1 VSALI
6 HLEGTGFDEAFPAR
20 PVQYHHALND
30 HPLLTQ
36 DAIADLADRLPRK
49 SVICDRANQPLL
61 VPQGGPPRG
70 AEPRPGDVIRHLDS
84 NQSWLTLLN
93 IEHDPAYKELMDRV
107 LDDVEPYVVARGT
120 DMRRRV
126 GFLFVSSPNSTTPA
140 HFDIEHSLIM
150 QVRGQKTLSFGQF
163 PDTQAERHEVR
174 RYWEGSH
181 GRIETLPPELVSFEL
196 QPGIGGYIP
205 PIAPHWVKN
214 GPAISISVTLTFFT
228 RETDRESLVHA
239 FNARVQRLHVSPRWP
254 GQSRSADLAKATFMR
269 AYSLRRHLGL
279 GGKDKDGHDYG

>member
-1 VSALI
+1 MSALI
-6 HLEGTGFDEAFPAR
+6 QLEGTGFEEAFPAR
-20 PVQYHHALND
+20 PAQYRHALND

-36 DAIADLADRLPRK
+36 EAIADLADRLPGR
-49 SVICDRANQPLL
+49 SVICDRANQPIL

-70 AEPRPGDVIRHLDS
+70 AEPRPGDVIRHLES
-84 NQSWLTLLN
+84 NESWLTLLN
-93 IEHDPAYKELMDRV
+93 IEQDPAYKDLMDRV
-107 LDDVEPYVVARGT
+107 LDEVEPYVVARGT
-120 DMRRRV
+120 DMRNRV

-163 PDTQAERHEVR
+163 PDVQAERYEVQ

-181 GRIETLPPELVSFEL
+181 GRIETLPPELVSYQL

-205 PIAPHWVKN
+205 PVAPHWVLN

-228 RETDRESLVHA
+228 RETDNESLVQA
-239 FNARVQRLHVSPRWP
+239 FNARLRRLHRSPRWP
-254 GQSRSADLAKATFMR
+254 GQSRTTDLAKVAVMR
-269 AYSLRRHLGL
+269 AYGMRRHLGL
-279 GGKDKDGHDYG
+279 GGKDRDGHDYA

>member
-1 VSALI
+1 MSALI
-6 HLEGTGFDEAFPAR
+6 HLEGTGFEEAFPAR
-20 PVQYHHALND
+20 PVQYRHALDD

-36 DAIADLADRLPRK
+36 DAIADLADRLPRT

-70 AEPRPGDVIRHLDS
+70 AEPRPGDVIRDLDT

-93 IEHDPAYKELMDRV
+93 IEQDPLYKELMDGV
-107 LDDVEPYVVARGT
+107 LDEVEPYVVARGT

-163 PDTQAERHEVR
+163 ADVQAEQHEVR
-174 RYWEGSH
+174 RYWDGSH
-181 GRIETLPPELVSFEL
+181 GRIETLPPELVSFYL

-205 PIAPHWVKN
+205 PIAPHWVQN

-239 FNARVQRLHVSPRWP
+239 FNARVRRLHLSPRWP
-254 GQSRSADLAKATFMR
+254 GQARSADFAKVTVMR
-269 AYSLRRHLGL
+269 AYGLRRHLGL
-279 GGKDKDGHDYG
+279 GRKDKDGQDYA